1 MSAFEEFVAKRG
13 NKAFL
18 AAQLGITHAA
28 VQQWGG
34 RVPAERVVD
43 VERITGI
50 PREALRPD
58 LYRLK
63 PAIELPARSAREAA

>member
-1 MSAFEEFVAKRG
+1 MNAFEEFVSRYGAK
-13 NKAFL
+13 AEL
-18 AAQLGITHAA
+18 ARQLGITHAA
-28 VQQWGG
+28 VNQWGD

-58 LYRLK
+58 LYRR
-63 PAIELPARSAREAA
+63 PAAVPADAAGVSR